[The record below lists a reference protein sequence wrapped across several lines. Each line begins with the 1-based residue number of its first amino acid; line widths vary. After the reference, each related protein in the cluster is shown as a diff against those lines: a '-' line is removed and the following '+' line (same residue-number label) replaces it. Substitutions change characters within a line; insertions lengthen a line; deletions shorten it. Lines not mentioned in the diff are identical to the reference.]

1 MLTDILAGIVC
12 GLVMG
17 TVFLGAGIIII
28 FTNRDIYDRLA
39 KRLPPYITP
48 AMVMVSLLIAVPPG
62 WGSFGAIAGALYNWA
77 TDAAPGAGYGSS
89 NSTFTL
95 AIICATVL
103 AMLPTLFIILTRRKW
118 GWLLLVLNLF
128 FAAIFGWLLP
138 LLAHW
143 R

>member
-17 TVFLGAGIIII
+17 TIFLGAGIVII
-28 FTNRDIYDRLA
+28 FSNRDIYDRLA
-39 KRLPPYITP
+39 RRLPPHVTP
-48 AMVMVSLLIAVPPG
+48 TMVMLSLLIAVPPG
-62 WGSFGAIAGALYNWA
+62 WGLFGTIAGALYNWA
-77 TDAAPGAGYGSS
+77 TDAAPGTGYGSS

-95 AIICATVL
+95 AILCASGL
-103 AMLPTLFIILTRRKW
+103 AMLPTLFFILTRRKW
-118 GWLLLVLNLF
+118 GWLLLVLNLD

-138 LLAHW
+138 LLANW